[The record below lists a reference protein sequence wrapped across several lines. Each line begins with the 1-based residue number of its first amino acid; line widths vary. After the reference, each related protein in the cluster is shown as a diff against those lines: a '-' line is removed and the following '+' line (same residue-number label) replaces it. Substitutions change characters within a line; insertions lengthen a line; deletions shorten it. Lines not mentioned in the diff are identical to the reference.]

1 MEIKHMKEGRRLKS
15 IDPMN
20 AVSVYI
26 MPTRAES
33 SNLFKDDI
41 DIEITEQYIH
51 EKRAQGLKGLGLMHV
66 ILAAYV
72 RIVSQY
78 PSVNR
83 FIRGQK
89 VYARNSIDM
98 CLTIKKQLKLHAPET
113 VIKIPAS
120 PADTLTEVY
129 QNTMKLVEENK
140 KESTE
145 NGMDFV
151 AKILSYIPGVV
162 LKFSV
167 WFLKTLDY
175 FGLIPKSLI
184 KVSPFHGSMFLTNMG
199 SLGINA
205 IYHHL
210 YNFGNLPLFC
220 SIGKKRNEYRLN
232 PDGTVKKIRLMDL
245 TVVCDE
251 RICDGHY
258 YASAFKAWKKYIE
271 NPYLLDTPPETINVD
286 I

>member
-1 MEIKHMKEGRRLKS
+1 MKEGRKLKS

-20 AVSVYI
+20 AVSAYI
-26 MPTRAES
+26 MPTRSGA
-33 SNLFKDDI
+33 SNFFADSI
-41 DIEITEQYIH
+41 DIEITENYIH
-51 EKRAQGLKGLGLMHV
+51 EKRQQGLKGLGMMHIV
-66 ILAAYV
+66 LAAYV
-72 RIVSQY
+72 RAISQY

-113 VIKIPAS
+113 VIKIPAT
-120 PADTLTEVY
+120 PTDTLEQVY
-129 QNTMKLVEENK
+129 KNTVSLIEENK
-140 KESTE
+140 REDTE
-145 NGMDFV
+145 NGMDSV
-151 AKILSYIPGVV
+151 AKFLSFVPGVF
-162 LKFSV
+162 LKFAV
-167 WFLKTLDY
+167 WILKVLDY
-175 FGLIPKSLI
+175 FGLIPKSLV

-220 SIGKKRNEYRLN
+220 SIGKKRNDYKVN
-232 PDGTVKKIRLMDL
+232 PDGTVKKMRLMDL

-258 YASAFKAWKKYIE
+258 YACAFKAWKKYIE
-271 NPYLLDTPPETINVD
+271 NPYLLDEPPEKVQID